1 MVEKVSTAG
10 KPFTSR
16 SNAKRAAVA
25 ELGKQAIAN
34 VQYTVRDIDVG
45 TGRFAWFKLNADNKM
60 LAPGTDAVVLDAPAV
75 TPPATAPTPPV
86 TPPAA
91 GFTEDDPAKVA
102 KRNKGTDAN
111 EADVAAAKA
120 AEAKQPA
127 APAPKKKRTKKATE
141 PKAAKAMGTVGW
153 TRKLLGERVW
163 TAAELAAQVAKET
176 GKDAKSVNT
185 TVRCQVVRVEGVRKG
200 VVEVDGKK
208 TATYTTMKEG
218 A

>member
-45 TGRFAWFKLNADNKM
+45 TGRFAWFKLNADGKM
-60 LAPGTDAVVLDAPAV
+60 LAPGTDGVVLDAPAV

-91 GFTEDDPAKVA
+91 GFTEDDPAEVA

-111 EADVAAAKA
+111 EADVAAA
-120 AEAKQPA
+120 AKPA
-127 APAPKKKRTKKATE
+127 APAPEAPKKKRTKKATE
-141 PKAAKAMGTVGW
+141 PKVAKAMGTVGW